1 METPLT
7 NLEIPIKK
15 SPQSSFIK
23 LILMIFNI
31 IQIIHIFFTHL
42 IDISPFYNYVLI
54 FLGETYLLFIWSELR
69 EDDSY
74 KNYLITII
82 ASVILI
88 ILSFYYSIDALN
100 YSYAFPLIL
109 ILEYIIFYSSLI
121 IIPISIIV
129 FILVNYNYY
138 NYTNYSNNTVE

>member
-7 NLEIPIKK
+7 NLDIPIKK
-15 SPQSSFIK
+15 SAQSSFIK

-138 NYTNYSNNTVE
+138 YNVLE

>member
-7 NLEIPIKK
+7 NLEIAIKK

-138 NYTNYSNNTVE
+138 YNVLE

>member
-1 METPLT
+1 MENPLT
-7 NLEIPIKK
+7 NPDNLNEPKV
-15 SPQSSFIK
+15 QSSQSYFIK
-23 LILMIFNI
+23 NLLITFNI
-31 IQIIHIFFTHL
+31 IFIFHIFFSHL
-42 IDISPFYNYVLI
+42 IGLPFYNYILI
-54 FLGETYLLFIWSELR
+54 FFGEIYLIFIWSELR
-69 EDDSY
+69 YDDSY

-138 NYTNYSNNTVE
+138 YNILE

>member
-7 NLEIPIKK
+7 NLDIPIKK

-138 NYTNYSNNTVE
+138 YNVLE

>member
-138 NYTNYSNNTVE
+138 YNVLE

>member
-7 NLEIPIKK
+7 NLDIPIKK
-15 SPQSSFIK
+15 SAQSSFIK

-138 NYTNYSNNTVE
+138 YNILE

>member
-23 LILMIFNI
+23 LILTIFNI

-54 FLGETYLLFIWSELR
+54 FLGEAYLLFIWSELR

-138 NYTNYSNNTVE
+138 YNVLE

>member
-23 LILMIFNI
+23 LILTIFNI

-138 NYTNYSNNTVE
+138 YNVLE